1 MCLFFFR
8 QSAANRKRLHMM
20 CLQTP
25 LFSIFGTSL
34 FITPLIF
41 YYHMLLFTEVHQ
53 AKISHLQEH
62 YGGFNQEEKLV
73 YSSFRY
79 LLFYRMCWF
88 INSDVNMSKHFY
100 NEVFLYYQHVRRYN
114 LVFKKKLYS
123 LQLCQSNNYMCRR
136 MSMYQTKSNIRIFDR
151 VEYYIV

>member
-1 MCLFFFR
+1 
-8 QSAANRKRLHMM
+8 MM

-41 YYHMLLFTEVHQ
+41 YYHMLHFIEVYQ
-53 AKISHLQEH
+53 AKSSHLQEH

-73 YSSFRY
+73 YSSLCY
-79 LLFYRMCWF
+79 LLFYGMCWF

-100 NEVFLYYQHVRRYN
+100 NEVFFIINMLEGIIQY
-114 LVFKKKLYS
+114 LKKLYS